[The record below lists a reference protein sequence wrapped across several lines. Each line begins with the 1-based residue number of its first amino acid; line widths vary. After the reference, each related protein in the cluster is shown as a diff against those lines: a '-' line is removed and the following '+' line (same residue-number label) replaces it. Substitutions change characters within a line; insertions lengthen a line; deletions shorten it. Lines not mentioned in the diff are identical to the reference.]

1 MIKYNKQQ
9 SSEEMLMKK
18 VLLIFCI
25 LLLPFSLSLSFN
37 FPSFIWNYV
46 SSYQTD
52 EQIYWKVN
60 YTQKLIKLI
69 EDYLPF
75 LEKSGISLPITS
87 NVEVHF
93 IDVGQGDSV
102 YIKLPNNVDILI
114 DGGNNWYGDDVV
126 TYLKSQDVDDIE
138 YLIATHPDADH
149 IGGLDDVLK
158 AFEVENVYAPDVSHT
173 TKTYNDF
180 VLEVRNEGTYIKT
193 TKAGMTLINSALAA
207 VIGCPSFSIVYF
219 LGPVKNYGTD
229 LNSWSAVMKLD
240 FGNSSYL
247 FTGDADRISEKDM
260 IDNGMFLKADVLKV
274 GHHGSYSSTS
284 KEFLKEVSPKY
295 AVISVGKNNN
305 YGHPAQEVLERLEMY
320 KVDLF
325 RTDLQGHIIAISD
338 GNKINFNVEPINT
351 VNLMEDAQESAPQ
364 KTSILITNLDVS
376 DEKVTICNNTDEDV
390 DLTGWVLVSEVGNQ
404 KFNFPD
410 GYVLRVGE
418 CVNILSGRNA
428 IDEPPVNLKWTGVYI
443 WNNDSDIAV
452 LYDAEGTLISR
463 LEF

>member
-1 MIKYNKQQ
+1 
-9 SSEEMLMKK
+9 MKK

-305 YGHPAQEVLERLEMY
+305 YGHPAQEILEGLEMY

>member
-1 MIKYNKQQ
+1 
-9 SSEEMLMKK
+9 MKK

-37 FPSFIWNYV
+37 SPSFIWNYV
-46 SSYQTD
+46 TSYQTD
-52 EQIYWKVN
+52 ELIYWKVK
-60 YTQKLIKLI
+60 YTKNLIKLI

-75 LEKSGISLPITS
+75 LEKAGIPLPITS

-126 TYLKSQDVDDIE
+126 TYLNSQNVDDIE

-173 TKTYNDF
+173 TKTYSDF

-193 TKAGMTLINSALAA
+193 TKAGMTLINPALAA
-207 VIGCPSFSIVYF
+207 VIGCPSFSNVFF

-229 LNSWSAVMKLD
+229 LNSWSAVVKLD

-284 KEFLKEVSPKY
+284 QEFLKEVSPKY

-390 DLTGWVLVSEVGNQ
+390 DLTGWALVSEVGNQ

-410 GYVLRVGE
+410 GYILRAGK
-418 CVNILSGRNA
+418 CVNILSGRGA
-428 IDEPPVNLKWTGVYI
+428 IDEPPANLKWTGAYV
-443 WNNDSDIAV
+443 WNNDGDIAA
-452 LYDAEGTLISR
+452 LYNAEGILISR
-463 LEF
+463 VEF

>member
-1 MIKYNKQQ
+1 
-9 SSEEMLMKK
+9 MKK
-18 VLLIFCI
+18 ILLIFCI
-25 LLLPFSLSLSFN
+25 LLLPFSFSLSFN
-37 FPSFIWNYV
+37 SPSFIWSYV
-46 SSYQTD
+46 TSYQTD
-52 EQIYWKVN
+52 ELMYWKVN
-60 YTQKLIKLI
+60 YTQKLIEKI
-69 EDYLPF
+69 GDYLPF

-93 IDVGQGDSV
+93 IDVGQGDSI

-126 TYLKSQDVDDIE
+126 TYLKSQNVDDIE
-138 YLIATHPDADH
+138 YMIATHPDADH

-158 AFEVENVYAPDVSHT
+158 AFEVVNVYAPEVPHT

-193 TKAGMTLINSALAA
+193 AKAGITLINTALAA
-207 VIGCPSFSIVYF
+207 VIGCPSFSNLFF

-240 FGNSSYL
+240 FGNSSFL

-260 IDNGMFLKADVLKV
+260 IDNGMSLKADVLKV
-274 GHHGSYSSTS
+274 GHHGSDSSTS
-284 KEFLKEVSPKY
+284 QEFLKEVNPKY

-305 YGHPAQEVLERLEMY
+305 YGHPAQEVLVKLEKY

-325 RTDLQGHIIAISD
+325 RTDLQEHIIAVSD
-338 GNKINFNVEPINT
+338 GNKLNFNVEPINT
-351 VNLMEDAQESAPQ
+351 TNLMEDSQKPEQQ
-364 KTSILITNLDVS
+364 KTSILITSLDVF

-390 DLTGWVLVSEVGNQ
+390 DLTGWVLISEVGNQ

-410 GYVLRVGE
+410 GYILKAGE

-428 IDEPPVNLKWTGVYI
+428 IDEPPANLKWTGAYV
-443 WNNDSDIAV
+443 WNNNEDIAA
-452 LYDAEGTLISR
+452 LYDDEGTLISR
-463 LEF
+463 VEF